1 MPASA
6 PSTPGRALSTA
17 LGVVVALLAGAL
29 LWWGFVAFAF
39 YGVCE
44 DNCDKPTRAIGPA
57 ILAGLPFALLGL
69 VIVVA
74 ACYLLTHGRRPSVI
88 KAIGLGVYSSAGF
101 SPAYRSSTLR
111 PMPTRQSSSGCRWW
125 LPYGSWRPLRSLA
138 AGQAPRAHSRL

>member
-44 DNCDKPTRAIGPA
+44 DNCDKPPRAMGPA

-69 VIVVA
+69 VIMVA
-74 ACYLLTHGRRPSVI
+74 DCYLLTHGRRPSVL

-101 SPAYRSSTLR
+101 LAGLSLLYLATDAYATVILG
-111 PMPTRQSSSGCRWW
+111 MPLVAPLWLLATVALTRGGPS
-125 LPYGSWRPLRSLA
+125 
-138 AGQAPRAHSRL
+138 PRAHSRL